1 MPGRWGR
8 SPGVQ
13 APTHRYVEVDIGLI
27 SGHRG
32 GVEAHRLH
40 GDCPGKQEKDDEGGG
55 HQADGHCQEH
65 GEFPVGKQDPGR
77 EVEKSGHK
85 QPGQACSDTL
95 LCTQG
100 SPLSSPHNWTLSS
113 SGVEDQPRVR
123 GGPEWGE
130 AQD

>member
-1 MPGRWGR
+1 MSRVRTWDNGFRGVVPGRWGR
-8 SPGVQ
+8 SPGAQ

-65 GEFPVGKQDPGR
+65 REFPVGKQDPGR
-77 EVEKSGHK
+77 EVEKSGHRSNLARCVQILFSVHK
-85 QPGQACSDTL
+85 AL
-95 LCTQG
+95 L
-100 SPLSSPHNWTLSS
+100 
-113 SGVEDQPRVR
+113 
-123 GGPEWGE
+123 
-130 AQD
+130 

>member
-1 MPGRWGR
+1 MPKVRTRDKGFREVVPAWKVGLEPR
-8 SPGVQ
+8 GTGAQ

-77 EVEKSGHK
+77 EVKSEHRSNLARGVQILFSVHK
-85 QPGQACSDTL
+85 AL
-95 LCTQG
+95 L
-100 SPLSSPHNWTLSS
+100 
-113 SGVEDQPRVR
+113 
-123 GGPEWGE
+123 
-130 AQD
+130 